1 MRIIV
6 GGESRKSGK
15 TTVVCRILGAFPD
28 AGWTV
33 VKISPHMHTGSESG
47 WSFEEDSNAG
57 DTLRYRKAGA
67 RRTFLYCGPTGPG
80 LQALLDVLSA
90 ERNWIVE
97 TTAAGQLIPHD
108 LAILV
113 AAPAGVEP
121 KNIPS
126 GFPPHVRLDASDP
139 TLESLVLSRWKS

>member
-15 TTVVCRILGAFPD
+15 TTVACRVLSAFPD

-33 VKISPHMHTGSESG
+33 VKISPHLHTCSESG

-57 DTLRYRKAGA
+57 DTLRYKNAGA
-67 RRTFLYCGPTGPG
+67 RRTFLYCGPIGPG
-80 LQALLDVLSA
+80 LQALLDMLAA

-97 TTAAGQLIPHD
+97 TTAAAHLIRHD

-121 KNIPS
+121 KDLPS
-126 GFPPHVRLDASDP
+126 CFPPHVRLDASDP
-139 TLESLVLSRWKS
+139 ALESLVLSRWKS